1 MENMD
6 LSKLSVAI
14 DLGSSKVKGAIGY
27 VNEAG
32 RFVCITSDTEQSSG
46 ICRGYVK
53 NISEAAGRVKNLMT
67 KLKNRLINWAK
78 KEDYL
83 PEGYRLTIDKVYVS
97 ISAAD
102 TQGVFKTIV
111 RNLPHE
117 EVTEDLIQSM
127 LEENEKAAR
136 MAYSNNMDYLMSI
149 PQRYILDGIEEET
162 PVGCV
167 CNQLSV
173 VIQNILVKKD
183 LLYNIK
189 TCFERAGYPNVEFCL
204 SPLSMANVVLTEQER
219 MDGSALI
226 DFGAMDTS
234 VALFKNK
241 TLKYV
246 YILPKGSNH
255 ITKDLQ
261 ELKVSEDKAQTIKH
275 NVCAAPGFKE
285 PCYFT
290 MMVCGEERYFESEVI
305 SRIVED
311 RLNKILSQ
319 VEAVISYVM
328 SVQDINQIVLV
339 GGGSKQQFLKEKV
352 ESTLGISTRLG
363 SVIDMGDDT
372 RILPFAAV
380 LGVLYNAQGGSVV
393 LKEIEQTVT
402 KPEKKQT
409 AGGKS
414 FAQKVKATVGSFMD
428 DLFKD
433 PGEQDSDKM

>member
-261 ELKVSEDKAQTIKH
+261 ELKVPEDKAQTIKH

>member
-53 NISEAAGRVKNLMT
+53 NISEAAGRVKSLMT

-83 PEGYRLTIDKVYVS
+83 PEGYRLAIDKVYVT

-127 LEENEKAAR
+127 LEENEKAAK

-149 PQRYILDGIEEET
+149 PQRYILDGFEEET

-183 LLYNIK
+183 LLFNIK

-234 VALFKNK
+234 VALFQNK

-261 ELKVSEDKAQTIKH
+261 ELKVPEDKAQTIKH

-339 GGGSKQQFLKEKV
+339 GGGSKQLFLKEKV

-380 LGVLYNAQGGSVV
+380 LGTLYNAQGGSVV
-393 LKEIEQTVT
+393 LEEIEQTVSM
-402 KPEKKQT
+402 PEKKQT

-433 PGEQDSDKM
+433 PGAQDSDKM

>member
-234 VALFKNK
+234 VALFRNK

-261 ELKVSEDKAQTIKH
+261 ELKVPEDKAQTIKH

>member
-53 NISEAAGRVKNLMT
+53 NISEVAGRVKNLMT
-67 KLKNRLINWAK
+67 KLKNRLVNWAK
-78 KEDYL
+78 KENYL
-83 PEGYRLTIDKVYVS
+83 PEGYRLTIDKVYVAL
-97 ISAAD
+97 SAAD

-117 EVTEDLIQSM
+117 EVTEELIRSM
-127 LEENEKAAR
+127 LEENEKSA
-136 MAYSNNMDYLMSI
+136 MNSYSNNMDYFMSI
-149 PQRYILDGIEEET
+149 PQRYILDGCEETT

-167 CNQLSV
+167 CEQLSV

-183 LLYNIK
+183 LISNVR

-204 SPLSMANVVLTEQER
+204 SPLTTANVVLTEQER
-219 MDGSALI
+219 MDGAVLI

-234 VALFKNK
+234 VSLFQNK
-241 TLKYV
+241 VMKYV

-255 ITKDLQ
+255 ITRDLQ
-261 ELKVSEDKAQTIKH
+261 ELKVPEDKAQTIKH
-275 NVCAAPGFKE
+275 NICAAPGFMK

-290 MMVCGEERYFESEVI
+290 MMVCGEERYFESEMVT
-305 SRIVED
+305 RIVED

-328 SVQDINQIVLV
+328 STQNINQIVLV
-339 GGGSKQQFLKEKV
+339 GGGSKLLYLKEKV
-352 ESTLGISTRLG
+352 EATLGISTRLG

-372 RILPFAAV
+372 KILPFAAV
-380 LGVLYNAQGGSVV
+380 LGALYNAQGGSVV
-393 LKEIEQTVT
+393 MEEIEQTVE
-402 KPEKKQT
+402 KPEKKQS

-433 PGEQDSDKM
+433 PGESDSDKM